1 MVLRTNLSP
10 RKIRRNWREIG
21 LVNYENANLGKGA
34 ISVMGRFRGG
44 PLYELLLIYGLV
56 CIILCIKSFLWIR
69 LNEGRFNNDAV
80 AMKTQ

>member
-1 MVLRTNLSP
+1 MAGLRVVLRTNLSP

-44 PLYELLLIYGLV
+44 P
-56 CIILCIKSFLWIR
+56 FLWIR
-69 LNEGRFNNDAV
+69 VNEGHFNNVAI